1 MYLASYERSMFI
13 ARHDLIF
20 NNVDRLSY
28 GIAVCD
34 IDGDGEFEFVVTGF
48 GYHNLALKWNGRG
61 LLDAADAVLAD
72 QHGQAI
78 GIAAGDIDGDGIEE
92 IYVLN
97 SDTFAGPKQQH
108 DRLFALHG
116 GQRVDLFGQPE
127 TQQLANRSAGRSVCV
142 VDRFGFGRYAFF
154 VANYGAVMRLYELDA
169 NWRLSE
175 TARAVGINYA
185 TGGRAVAAAPLFGND
200 VDLVAI
206 NERGA
211 NLVFANRGDGTFIDV
226 ANDCQVADR
235 QHHGRGVALFDA
247 NDDGCIDIAYGN
259 WEGPQRLWVRAG
271 NTLPFHNIAPAELA
285 TPSRIR
291 TVIAADFD
299 NDGNPELFFNN
310 IGEPNRLFGRR
321 NGQWIELDIGDAS
334 EPDGLGTGAAIADI
348 DGDGRL
354 ELLIAHGESAPQPLS
369 YYHIPTNNNHWLR
382 IRPLTRSGAPARG
395 ALVTIQQGD
404 RVTASVID
412 GGSGYLCQMEPV
424 AHFGL
429 GQNTSIDQVS
439 IQWPSGAT
447 TIIARPQADQM
458 IVVPHP
464 AVDDDQIL

>member
-1 MYLASYERSMFI
+1 
-13 ARHDLIF
+13 
-20 NNVDRLSY
+20 
-28 GIAVCD
+28 
-34 IDGDGEFEFVVTGF
+34 
-48 GYHNLALKWNGRG
+48 
-61 LLDAADAVLAD
+61 
-72 QHGQAI
+72 
-78 GIAAGDIDGDGIEE
+78 
-92 IYVLN
+92 
-97 SDTFAGPKQQH
+97 
-108 DRLFALHG
+108 
-116 GQRVDLFGQPE
+116 
-127 TQQLANRSAGRSVCV
+127 
-142 VDRFGFGRYAFF
+142 
-154 VANYGAVMRLYELDA
+154 
-169 NWRLSE
+169 
-175 TARAVGINYA
+175 
-185 TGGRAVAAAPLFGND
+185 
-200 VDLVAI
+200 
-206 NERGA
+206 
-211 NLVFANRGDGTFIDV
+211 
-226 ANDCQVADR
+226 
-235 QHHGRGVALFDA
+235 
-247 NDDGCIDIAYGN
+247 
-259 WEGPQRLWVRAG
+259 VRAG
-271 NTLPFHNIAPAELA
+271 NTLPFHNIAPMELA

-321 NGQWIELDIGDAS
+321 NGQWVELDIGDAR
-334 EPDGLGTGAAIADI
+334 EPDGLGTGAAVADI

-369 YYHIPTNNNHWLR
+369 YYHLPANNNHWLR

-404 RVTASVID
+404 RITASVID

-447 TIIARPQADQM
+447 TIITRPQADQL